1 MTFLYC
7 LLYLQDILV
16 FLGCDMNALLIGRK
30 IALRRE
36 KLGMTQTDLAS
47 KMNVSPQ
54 SVQQWENGKTT
65 PRGKRMDLL
74 SSVLDAPAS

>member
-1 MTFLYC
+1 
-7 LLYLQDILV
+7 
-16 FLGCDMNALLIGRK
+16 MNALLIGRK

-65 PRGKRMDLL
+65 PRGKRLDLL
-74 SSVLDAPAS
+74 SNVLDAPASYFFDESLNEVTQINKQEKL